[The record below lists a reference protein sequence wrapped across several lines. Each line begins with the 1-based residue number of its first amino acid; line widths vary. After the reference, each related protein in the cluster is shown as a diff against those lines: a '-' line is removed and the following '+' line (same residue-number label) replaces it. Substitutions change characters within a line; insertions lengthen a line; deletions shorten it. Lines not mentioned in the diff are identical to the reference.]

1 MEEKRLAAC
10 RVAGMGNIRY
20 MELSMNTEERNIRRA
35 YMRRILKNTVF
46 SNVSNDK
53 MDGMRILKAPSQ
65 GGCIVEDEN
74 GYEFYIPEVKVSAG
88 EAKFR
93 KARAMMPFEFMDLSG
108 NDFEWNWYGK
118 AGENAKNTVNKYIL
132 NYETFKNKGI
142 GLYIYSKAK
151 GSGKTMLSC
160 CILNELAKRYIGSVK
175 FVNTLDFLEMTKK
188 GFNYDNQDVESLYT
202 CSALVL
208 DDIGVQLDKEW
219 TNTVF
224 YRLINDRYNNQK
236 VTIYTSNMA
245 IADLKMDDR
254 IIDRIEVTSLE
265 IHIPEVPVRSKV
277 RSKEKDK
284 ILEEIRNKEN
294 SPIGSGNSPQ
304 GSIAGAMR

>member
-1 MEEKRLAAC
+1 MEEKHLAAF

-20 MELSMNTEERNIRRA
+20 MEMSMDIEERNARRA
-35 YMRRILKNTVF
+35 YMRQILKNTVF
-46 SNVSNDK
+46 ANASNDK
-53 MDGMRILKAPSQ
+53 LDGMRILKAPSQ

-74 GYEFYIPEVKVSAG
+74 GYEFYMPEVKVSAG

-265 IHIPEVPVRSKV
+265 VHIPEVPVRSKV
-277 RSKEKDK
+277 RSKEKNELLK
-284 ILEEIRNKEN
+284 EIEKK
-294 SPIGSGNSPQ
+294 
-304 GSIAGAMR
+304 

>member
-10 RVAGMGNIRY
+10 RVEGMGNIRY
-20 MELSMNTEERNIRRA
+20 MEMSMDIEERNARRA

-46 SNVSNDK
+46 SNASNDNL
-53 MDGMRILKAPSQ
+53 DGMRVLKAPSQ

-74 GYEFYIPEVKVSAG
+74 GYEFYIPEAKVSAG

-108 NDFEWNWYGK
+108 NDFDWSWYGK
-118 AGENAKNTVNKYIL
+118 AGDNAKSKVNKYIL
-132 NYETFKNKGI
+132 NYETFKDKGV
-142 GLYIYSKAK
+142 GLYIFSKAK

-160 CILNELAKRYIGSVK
+160 CILNELAKRYAGSVK

-188 GFNYDNQDVESLYT
+188 GFNYDNQDVESIYT
-202 CSALVL
+202 CSALAL

-224 YRLINDRYNNQK
+224 YRLINDRYNNRK
-236 VTIYTSNMA
+236 ATIYTSNMA
-245 IADLKMDDR
+245 MADLKMDDR
-254 IIDRIEVTSLE
+254 IIDRIEATSLE
-265 IHIPEVPVRSKV
+265 VHIPEIPVRSKV
-277 RSKEKDK
+277 RSKEKDNLLKEIEKK
-284 ILEEIRNKEN
+284 IA
-294 SPIGSGNSPQ
+294 P
-304 GSIAGAMR
+304 